1 VKYSKDSLLLIG
13 SGPWVQ
19 KIKVIIKKCD
29 STIEVNS
36 IPARE
41 FLEIKA
47 SSISDIINN
56 QIIWIATTPQN
67 QIEAL
72 KKIVLYRNK
81 VIIEKPF
88 ATRLKELNIL
98 LDLSENTQNQIFLSE
113 PWRHSTIWSEIK
125 RIILESR
132 QFNEI
137 IIHRGGPTE
146 RSYINQVWDW
156 LPHDVGLV
164 SELVEKHEDILITD
178 YVWSN
183 KNKNIKLLLEVKGLF
198 SFEIN
203 SGHFLKRTESWEI
216 GKSTLVDFSSNNYRN
231 DNPVYNMLLYVFKHE
246 LNTSLA
252 ERLWLTE
259 KVINT
264 IN

>member
-19 KIKVIIKKCD
+19 KIKAIIKKCD

-36 IPARE
+36 IPARK
-41 FLEIKA
+41 FLGTKVNL
-47 SSISDIINN
+47 ISDVIKN
-56 QIIWIATTPQN
+56 QVIWIATTPQN
-67 QIEAL
+67 QIEVL
-72 KKIVLYRNK
+72 KKIALYRNK

-88 ATRLKELNIL
+88 ATSLKEINIL
-98 LDLSENTQNQIFLSE
+98 LDLSNKTQNQIFLSE
-113 PWRHSTIWSEIK
+113 PWRHSSIWSEIK

-137 IIHRGGPTE
+137 IIQRGGPTE

-156 LPHDVGLV
+156 LPHDIGLI
-164 SELVEKHEDILITD
+164 SDLVEKHEDIRITD
-178 YVWSN
+178 YSWSN
-183 KNKNIKLLLEVKGLF
+183 KNQTIKLLLEVKGVF
-198 SFEIN
+198 GFEIN
-203 SGHFLKRTESWEI
+203 SGYFLNRTESWDI
-216 GKSTLVDFSSNNYRN
+216 GKSTLIDFSSNNYIN
-231 DNPVYNMLLYVFKHE
+231 DNPVYNLLLYVFKQE
-246 LNTSLA
+246 LNSSLA